1 MVVDS
6 SNHDPGEK
14 ARLQLPTMKENDT
27 HCIDFSYLL
36 YSQKG
41 LNPGTLNILVR
52 VNKGPLANPIW
63 NVTGFTGRD
72 WLRAELAVSTFW
84 PNEYQVILWDF
95 LLCAF
100 LYQVSLYMGN
110 IDINTSSAIVGLLP
124 TMFPSSSFL
133 KRSLDT
139 LAQNLLTRD
148 SIFMHRKAVSQP
160 IIPCLLDKG
169 LLTPH
174 SDTHFYVS
182 VQEAIVF
189 CFSIRLQYSVWIGF
203 LISWK

>member
-1 MVVDS
+1 MIVDS
-6 SNHDPGEK
+6 SDHDPGEK

-84 PNEYQVILWDF
+84 PNEYQVIIY
-95 LLCAF
+95 AF
-100 LYQVSLYMGN
+100 LVYVFMSLDLTVYV
-110 IDINTSSAIVGLLP
+110 IEVNTSTLEQRSSLP
-124 TMFPSSSFL
+124 PSFCPVLEEMF
-133 KRSLDT
+133 KT
-139 LAQNLLTRD
+139 LAHNLQSSETLST
-148 SIFMHRKAVSQP
+148 
-160 IIPCLLDKG
+160 
-169 LLTPH
+169 
-174 SDTHFYVS
+174 Y
-182 VQEAIVF
+182 
-189 CFSIRLQYSVWIGF
+189 
-203 LISWK
+203 